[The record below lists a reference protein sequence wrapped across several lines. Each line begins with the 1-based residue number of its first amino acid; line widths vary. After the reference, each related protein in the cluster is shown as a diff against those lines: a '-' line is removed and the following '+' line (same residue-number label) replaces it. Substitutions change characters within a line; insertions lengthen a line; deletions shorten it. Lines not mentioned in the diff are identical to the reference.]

1 MSTQTES
8 LDGIDAEALAQLSC
22 NAKADPSTGVKT
34 LKTKTVCESGF
45 RDMTYVRELDP
56 VLVSEPSQLLGDN
69 SASGP
74 HVGVRTRVM
83 RQVVVLDVAGRL
95 RDVVEDLDR
104 AIELALAEGPRG
116 VVCDLAAVLEGAE
129 PGAVEV
135 LAGLGRH
142 VRDWRGIPVAVACP
156 DPQVRE
162 VLAAHPVGGQLI
174 VTASLFSAVSAVLA
188 TPALAVEWLHLAP
201 HPTAPRASR
210 DFVAR
215 TLLDWRLGRVIR
227 FASPVISELVMSSTV
242 NAGTDIDVSV
252 AWHLGTLRLSVRDY
266 SPSFA
271 RQRYSALGLHG
282 PRLSMVAGLTRA
294 FGVLPTADGGTL
306 VWAVLDAPAAPN
318 DQHRPRRVPDDAIR
332 KSPRFTDAVG
342 LGGLPFCAE
351 TGPHRTGDR
360 VPRPPSAAPAQ

>member
-1 MSTQTES
+1 MVQ
-8 LDGIDAEALAQLSC
+8 
-22 NAKADPSTGVKT
+22 PSTDVPDIPTDVDNHVGGLPT
-34 LKTKTVCESGF
+34 IEFPTRPAVC
-45 RDMTYVRELDP
+45 P
-56 VLVSEPSQLLGDN
+56 P
-69 SASGP
+69 SGP
-74 HVGVRTRVM
+74 QVGVRTRVM
-83 RQVVVLDVAGRL
+83 RQVLVLDVAGRL
-95 RDVVEDLDR
+95 PDVVEDLDR

-129 PGAVEV
+129 PGAVQV

-142 VRDWRGIPVAVACP
+142 VRDWPGIPVAVACP
-156 DPQVRE
+156 DPQIRE
-162 VLAAHPVGGQLI
+162 ALAAHPLGRQLM
-174 VTASLFSAVSAVLA
+174 VTASLVSAVSAVLA
-188 TPALAVEWLHLAP
+188 TPALAVERLHLAP

-210 DFVAR
+210 DFVTR

-266 SPSFA
+266 GPNFG
-271 RQRYSALGLHG
+271 RQRHAALGLHG
-282 PRLSMVAGLTRA
+282 PGLTVVARLSRA

-306 VWAVLDAPAAPN
+306 VWAVLDAALPRATTS
-318 DQHRPRRVPDDAIR
+318 RPSRVPADAIR

-351 TGPHRTGDR
+351 TGPHRTGHR
-360 VPRPPSAAPAQ
+360 VPRPPRAAPAQ

>member
-1 MSTQTES
+1 MVQ
-8 LDGIDAEALAQLSC
+8 
-22 NAKADPSTGVKT
+22 PSTNVPDFPT
-34 LKTKTVCESGF
+34 DV
-45 RDMTYVRELDP
+45 
-56 VLVSEPSQLLGDN
+56 DN
-69 SASGP
+69 HVGGLPTIEFPARPASCSASVP

-83 RQVVVLDVAGRL
+83 RQVVVLDVSGRL

-104 AIELALAEGPRG
+104 AIELALVEGPRG
-116 VVCDLAAVLEGAE
+116 VVCDLAAVLDGAE

-201 HPTAPRASR
+201 HPTEPRASR

-271 RQRYSALGLHG
+271 RQLYSALGLHG

-306 VWAVLDAPAAPN
+306 VWAVLDAALPRPTTS
-318 DQHRPRRVPDDAIR
+318 RPRRVPADALR
-332 KSPRFTDAVG
+332 KSPGFTDAVG

-360 VPRPPSAAPAQ
+360 VPRPHSAAPAQ